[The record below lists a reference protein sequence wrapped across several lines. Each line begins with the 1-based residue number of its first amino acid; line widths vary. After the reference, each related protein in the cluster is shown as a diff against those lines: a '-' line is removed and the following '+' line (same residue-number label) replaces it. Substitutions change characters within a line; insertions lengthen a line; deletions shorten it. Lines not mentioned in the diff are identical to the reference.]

1 MRDPTVLAKRRSNE
15 LSKSLIG
22 RIWIVGLVLM
32 VLGIVVSAIGV
43 AMGSSGLDANDTQ
56 NVQYF
61 LNAVSRTSGGFLA
74 ISGLVVLSIG
84 GLLQFVAWV
93 LAMVAAA
100 MLARW
105 AWFVLLLVLGL
116 IGLEFFVMLAYVI
129 AGPSER
135 DAPRVMTP
143 A

>member
-1 MRDPTVLAKRRSNE
+1 MRDDTQLAKRRSNE
-15 LSKSLIG
+15 VSKSLVS

-74 ISGLVVLSIG
+74 IAGLVVLAIG

-93 LAMVAAA
+93 LALISTAT
-100 MLARW
+100 LASW
-105 AWFVLLLVLGL
+105 VWFVLLLVLGL
-116 IGLEFFVMLAYVI
+116 LGLEFFVMLAYVI